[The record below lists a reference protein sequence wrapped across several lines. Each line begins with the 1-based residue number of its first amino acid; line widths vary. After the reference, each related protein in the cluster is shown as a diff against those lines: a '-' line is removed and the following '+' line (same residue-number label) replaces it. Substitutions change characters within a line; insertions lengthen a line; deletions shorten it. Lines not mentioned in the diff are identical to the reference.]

1 MKKSRDASEL
11 AARIV
16 AAANKPAGASSVL
29 SSVATPTR
37 PTVAAAPETA
47 QPVTRPDSNSP
58 MEAGIMQRHLL
69 FIYHFLSKSRL
80 ALPSLL
86 IAINI
91 GSAVNC
97 FKGKDW
103 KHGVYY
109 VSSALCLLMVAV
121 MGES

>member
-1 MKKSRDASEL
+1 
-11 AARIV
+11 
-16 AAANKPAGASSVL
+16 
-29 SSVATPTR
+29 
-37 PTVAAAPETA
+37 
-47 QPVTRPDSNSP
+47 
-58 MEAGIMQRHLL
+58 MQRHLL
-69 FIYHFLSKSRL
+69 LIYHFLSESRL

-91 GSAVNC
+91 GSAVNS

-109 VSSALCLLMVAV
+109 LSSGLCLLMVLI